1 MKWCRVLIF
10 LSYVHLTRSSKISR
24 QGKNRRHGCYKRQGT
39 AVEWMSPWS
48 DWKVRQGRAYSVTLP
63 PACGRRQGYR
73 IMPCPFGLS
82 SHSRRPNQDCK
93 KFTWNALFMDLGF
106 IIHHHN
112 HNFNHKSCNH
122 RYPGLSIGFA
132 CTCRSCP
139 AYLGTE
145 SRNYRA
151 YFVYRSSKGH
161 LWVYANGDHFF
172 VEHPSFHCAKE
183 IKGMSM
189 YFWSVS
195 LTGQQSH

>member
-82 SHSRRPNQDCK
+82 SHSRRHNQSSLRCGASRPGEWSDLQIK
-93 KFTWNALFMDLGF
+93 LKTRLWGQRPTPRLWQVLLSATW
-106 IIHHHN
+106 
-112 HNFNHKSCNH
+112 
-122 RYPGLSIGFA
+122 R
-132 CTCRSCP
+132 P
-139 AYLGTE
+139 AE
-145 SRNYRA
+145 SDWPQVCIWS
-151 YFVYRSSKGH
+151 FLV
-161 LWVYANGDHFF
+161 
-172 VEHPSFHCAKE
+172 VETAICDVTTAIVK
-183 IKGMSM
+183 
-189 YFWSVS
+189 VS
-195 LTGQQSH
+195 LFN

>member
-1 MKWCRVLIF
+1 MHHDIQKVF
-10 LSYVHLTRSSKISR
+10 SYHNIYLFFPI
-24 QGKNRRHGCYKRQGT
+24 CKRKEFKLFQLLESFKKKS
-39 AVEWMSPWS
+39 ANAPSIYEARPCFN
-48 DWKVRQGRAYSVTLP
+48 KATL
-63 PACGRRQGYR
+63 R
-73 IMPCPFGLS
+73 
-82 SHSRRPNQDCK
+82 DCK
-93 KFTWNALFMDLGF
+93 KFTWNALFMDLSF

-112 HNFNHKSCNH
+112 HNFNRKSCNH

-172 VEHPSFHCAKE
+172 VVHPSFHCAKE
-183 IKGMSM
+183 IKGTSM